1 MDNNIKVTVAI
12 PVYNVEKYVEKS
24 LYSALDQNFSYAY
37 EVLIIDDCGNDR
49 SMEIVQRIISSHP
62 KGNIT
67 RVIKHEHN
75 KGLGPARNTAIEN
88 ANGEFLFFLDS
99 DDWISVDCLS
109 VLFQRAIETGSDV
122 TVGSIV
128 RIEENTG
135 RLLGKNIYPDKTID
149 CPAAGVYMVNH
160 SPDMH
165 IEVWNKLY
173 RLDFLKQHQIRCVHR
188 IFEDYNFDF
197 IMRATSNKISLC
209 SNVTLYYNIRQ
220 NSILTS
226 LKSGCSNEA
235 LNTLCDII
243 NKLKELIKERFYDV
257 DGIFDLYFQ
266 RVIWVFE
273 NFHRYHLTDKQL
285 EYVNKAIMGYCV
297 IINDKNR
304 LKHPRNRYLYSRCLP
319 KQDLQ
324 TFFMY
329 NDKTLKHP
337 LKFILSIIK
346 HIKIN

>member
-24 LYSALDQNFSYAY
+24 LCSALNQNFSYTY
-37 EVLIIDDCGNDR
+37 EILIIDDCGSDR

-62 KGNIT
+62 KGNIV
-67 RVIKHEHN
+67 RVIKHDYN

-88 ANGEFLFFLDS
+88 AKGVFLFFLDS

-173 RLDFLKQHQIRCVHR
+173 RLDFLKQHQIRCIHR

-197 IMRATSNKISLC
+197 IMRAISNKISLC